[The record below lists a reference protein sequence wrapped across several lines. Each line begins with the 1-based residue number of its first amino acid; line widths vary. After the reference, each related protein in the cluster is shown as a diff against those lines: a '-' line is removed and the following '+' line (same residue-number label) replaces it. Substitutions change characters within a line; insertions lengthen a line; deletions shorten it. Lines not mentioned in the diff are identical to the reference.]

1 MRTVVLGRSLPMA
14 KENKLIT
21 YINTLTEEQIEKI
34 MLHLEELSSLCE
46 EHNQSCHQ
54 EQFRQIQ

>member
-1 MRTVVLGRSLPMA
+1 MRTIVLERSLPMA
-14 KENKLIT
+14 KDNKLIT

-46 EHNQSCHQ
+46 EHNQSFHQ
-54 EQFRQIQ
+54 EQSRQIQ